1 MPSSSTGPYLSQQLC
16 DAAPV
21 SSPRV
26 PGEPLM
32 IGRAAV
38 ELRTAVE
45 LNRAAPAD
53 DARVEALRVELRTLD
68 SHAAAKAL
76 ATWLGKHS
84 LQAPISSSS
93 SSSSSSAND
102 PLQANVV
109 SLPQQA
115 APAVEPPIAAP
126 LETPPGTDKGVGPDI
141 KMYDAEPVSMDEMCR
156 ISNELLTMPHYVYH
170 GERDDRQRQTAPVYE
185 FPVHVRLLTRTQPQS
200 PTLIA
205 PRVSAR
211 GR

>member
-1 MPSSSTGPYLSQQLC
+1 MPSSSTGPYLNQQLC
-16 DAAPV
+16 DTAPV

-26 PGEPLM
+26 PGEPL

-68 SHAAAKAL
+68 LHAAAKAL
-76 ATWLGKHS
+76 ATWLDKHS
-84 LQAPISSSS
+84 LQAPPSSSS
-93 SSSSSSAND
+93 SND

-115 APAVEPPIAAP
+115 APAVEPPNAAP
-126 LETPPGTDKGVGPDI
+126 LATPPGTDKGVGPGI
-141 KMYDAEPVSMDEMCR
+141 KMYDADPVSMDEMCR
-156 ISNELLTMPHYVYH
+156 ISNELLTRPHTVFH
-170 GERDDRQRQTAPVYE
+170 GERDARQRETAPVYE
-185 FPVHVRLLTRTQPQS
+185 FPVHVRLLTGTQPQS

-205 PRVSAR
+205 PRVSVR